1 MPLPRAARQG
11 LDATYRAGCAGVI
24 DQRGGLAE
32 LGVDSLEQADG
43 AAISGDVAPR
53 GTRTPAR
60 VPYWRPPVPLP
71 LGGSD
76 N

>member
-32 LGVDSLEQADG
+32 LGVDSLEQTDG

-53 GTRTPAR
+53 GTRA
-60 VPYWRPPVPLP
+60 PYWRPPVPLP